1 MAYNASLNAAR
12 SAKNDEFYTRYEDID
27 REMEAYLA
35 YDPFLFRGKTVL
47 CPCDDLERSNFTRY
61 FSQNFSILGLT
72 GLAVTSY
79 RRSAPGFQYDYL
91 RLCFPFGK

>member
-1 MAYNASLNAAR
+1 MAFNASLNAAR
-12 SAKNDEFYTRYEDID
+12 SAKNDEFYIRYEDIE

-47 CPCDDLERSNFTRY
+47 CPCDDLERSNFTHY
-61 FSQNFSILGLT
+61 FSKNFSILSLT
-72 GLAVTSY
+72 VLAVTSY
-79 RRSAPGFQYDYL
+79 RRSAPGFQDDYL